1 MIQVNLP
8 AGGALILARRLRAF
22 SNPYQEIRMK
32 KLFAAVF
39 AALFALAS
47 TAALAQDKSKD
58 MKKDTKKE
66 ATKKEKKGGC

>member
-1 MIQVNLP
+1 VIQVNLP

-39 AALFALAS
+39 AALFALTS
-47 TAALAQDKSKD
+47 TVALAQAKKEE
-58 MKKDTKKE
+58 MKKETTK
-66 ATKKEKKGGC
+66 KKEKKGGC